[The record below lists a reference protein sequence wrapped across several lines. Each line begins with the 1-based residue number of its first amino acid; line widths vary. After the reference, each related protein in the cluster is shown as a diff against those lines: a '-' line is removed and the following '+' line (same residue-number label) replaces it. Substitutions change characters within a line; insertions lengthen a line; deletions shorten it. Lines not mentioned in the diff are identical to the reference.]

1 VKVPALLL
9 DLDGTM
15 LDTDRLHLAVFTEL
29 MAPFGIGV
37 DEAHYR
43 AHIHGRR
50 NTDYFA
56 EAIPDHPDP
65 DGLSDEKEAA
75 FRRILPRPY
84 PSMPGLAAVLDRA
97 RAEGWGLAVVT
108 NAPPEN
114 AEAMLGAIGLRDRF
128 AVVVHGETCPHG
140 KPHPAPYLTALDR
153 LGTEPEA
160 ALAFEDSPAGL
171 AAAVAAR
178 IPTVGVTSSLSAP
191 ELLALG
197 ATAAIADFTDPALVP
212 LLDRLNGVTA

>member
-1 VKVPALLL
+1 VPALLL

-15 LDTDRLHLAVFTEL
+15 LDTDRLHFAVFAEI
-29 MAPFGIGV
+29 MAPFGV
-37 DEAHYR
+37 TMDEAYYR

-50 NTDYFA
+50 NVDYFA

-65 DGLSDEKEAA
+65 QRLSDEKEAA
-75 FRRILPRPY
+75 FRRVLPRPY
-84 PSMPGLAAVLDRA
+84 PAMPGVAAMLDRA
-97 RAEGWGLAVVT
+97 EAEGWGLAVVT

-114 AEAMLGAIGLRDRF
+114 AEAMLGAIGLSDRF
-128 AVVVHGETCPHG
+128 EVVIHGESCPEG
-140 KPHPAPYLTALDR
+140 KPHPAPYLAALDR
-153 LGTEPEA
+153 LGVTARE
-160 ALAFEDSPAGL
+160 ALAFEDSPSGL

-178 IPTVGVTSSLSAP
+178 IPTVGVTSTLAGAD
-191 ELLALG
+191 LLALG

>member
-1 VKVPALLL
+1 VPALLL

-15 LDTDRLHLAVFTEL
+15 LDTDRLHFAVFAEI
-29 MAPFGIGV
+29 MAPFGV
-37 DEAHYR
+37 TMDEAYYR

-50 NTDYFA
+50 NVDYFA

-65 DGLSDEKEAA
+65 QRLSDEKEAA

-84 PSMPGLAAVLDRA
+84 PAMPGVAAMLDRA
-97 RAEGWGLAVVT
+97 EAEGWGLAVVT

-128 AVVVHGETCPHG
+128 EIVIHGESCPEG
-140 KPHPAPYLTALDR
+140 KPHPAPYLAALDR
-153 LGTEPEA
+153 LGVTARE
-160 ALAFEDSPAGL
+160 ALAFEDSPSGL

-178 IPTVGVTSSLSAP
+178 IPTVGVTSTLAGAD
-191 ELLALG
+191 LLALG